1 MPFRKGEYPR
11 LFFSAQELPELRRRA
26 RSGLRAEMLARL
38 AAFCNR
44 LLDPADEIHFDYREH
59 RKDFWRVREGRWI
72 IEPAL
77 ASLAIAYAFTGD
89 RRYGEAARDAVMTI
103 ITDKLAD
110 HANNMPGYGV
120 TRGWRH
126 GGGHDKAMYAR
137 AVCHVF
143 DMCHDFFS
151 DAQRSAFIGH
161 VRENMAIAAQ
171 PEIYASDARNRL
183 NNRGARALVC
193 CFGMYG
199 LLLQGEEGVAP
210 GAVEEGT
217 LAAEAYL
224 YGAYCQDGVNYEGPS
239 YGGPGVMAEFAW
251 MLRRSGGPDLLRN
264 SRFRKFMDW
273 MLYELLPGDWADVNL
288 LNDASPDC
296 AGVAPAILLPPG
308 PHKAILP
315 WLIRRLDLHPSRLAA
330 CERARP
336 PILPYPDLIHYVLL
350 NWDDALPVRT
360 PQELGY
366 PLSHAFLQRG
376 VADLRTGWERD
387 DLLLSHFCGRQVWT
401 LHRQSD
407 FNHVA
412 LYALG
417 EKFLVDEGY
426 GQAGVEQGQR
436 GGPHYRY
443 FGRAD
448 LHNTVL
454 FDGQDQTGNQGHAT
468 PAWWAEGRII
478 DWRHTPDFDT
488 SLGDASGA
496 YGPDHTIDKAL
507 RRVVL
512 LRGARPV
519 VIVIDSMRVDADGRE
534 HDFEALWRTDAGNR
548 IEIDD
553 RRFRI
558 IGRENDCIGEVLHPA
573 AARLRVADHYN
584 QPQLRV
590 AHRAAELDMVT
601 VFVPLRRGEASPEF
615 TCEEIG
621 DGQFRVTVADGTTR
635 RVVTAGTRCEG
646 PMQTAAKCKVQP
658 VMFPSS
664 TQGVERGP
672 ATGPGDGTAAG

>member
-26 RSGLRAEMLARL
+26 QSGLRAEMLGRL
-38 AAFCNR
+38 RRFCDR

-59 RKDFWRVREGRWI
+59 RKEFWRVREGRWT

-77 ASLAIAYAFTGD
+77 ASLAIAHAFTGE

-103 ITDKLAD
+103 IVEKLAD
-110 HANNMPGYGV
+110 HPNNMPGYGV

-137 AVCHVF
+137 AICHVF
-143 DMCHDFFS
+143 DMCHDLFS
-151 DAQRSAFIGH
+151 EEQRRVFISH

-171 PEIYASDARNRL
+171 PEIYTSDTRNRL
-183 NNRGARALVC
+183 NNRGVRALVC
-193 CFGMYG
+193 CHGMYG
-199 LLLQGEEGVAP
+199 LLLQGEDGVPP
-210 GAVEEGT
+210 GVVEEGI

-224 YGAYCQDGVNYEGPS
+224 YGAFCQDGVNYEGPS

-273 MLYELLPGDWADVNL
+273 MLYELLPGDRGDVNL

-315 WLIRRLDLHPSRLAA
+315 WLIRQLDMHPRRLAA
-330 CERARP
+330 YERATP

-350 NWDDALPVRT
+350 NWDDAAPVRT

-366 PLSHAFLQRG
+366 PASRAFLQRG
-376 VADLRTGWERD
+376 IADLRTGWGRD
-387 DLLLSHFCGRQVWT
+387 DVLVSHFCGRQVWT

-417 EKFLVDEGY
+417 EQFLVDEGY
-426 GQAGVEQGQR
+426 GQADVAQGER

-454 FDGQDQTGNQGHAT
+454 FDGRDQIGNQGHAT
-468 PAWWAEGRII
+468 PGWWAEGRIV
-478 DWRHTPDFDT
+478 DWRAAPEFDT
-488 SLGDASGA
+488 SMGDASGA
-496 YGPDHTIDKAL
+496 YGIDHSIDRAL

-512 LRGARPV
+512 ARGGPPV
-519 VIVIDSMRVDADGRE
+519 VVVIDSMRVDADGKE
-534 HDFEALWRTDAGNR
+534 HDFEALWRTAAGNR
-548 IEIDD
+548 IEVEGP
-553 RRFRI
+553 RFRI
-558 IGRENDCIGEVLHPA
+558 VGREHDCCGQVLWPA
-573 AARLRVADHYN
+573 GARLRVVTHYN

-590 AHRAAELDMVT
+590 SHRAAELAMVT
-601 VFVPLRRGEASPEF
+601 IFAPVRRGDAPPVLKCDETGEG
-615 TCEEIG
+615 E
-621 DGQFRVTVADGTTR
+621 FRVTVDDGMSR
-635 RVVTAGTRCEG
+635 RVITAGTRLEG
-646 PMQTAAKCKVQP
+646 AL
-658 VMFPSS
+658 
-664 TQGVERGP
+664 
-672 ATGPGDGTAAG
+672 GTAAECGLQRTDREIVR